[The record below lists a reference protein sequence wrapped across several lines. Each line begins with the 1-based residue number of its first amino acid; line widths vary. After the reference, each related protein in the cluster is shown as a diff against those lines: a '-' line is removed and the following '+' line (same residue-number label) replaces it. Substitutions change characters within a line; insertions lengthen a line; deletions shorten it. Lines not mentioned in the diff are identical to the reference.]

1 MKFWQLFQTLLFLGW
16 ISDHFS
22 FIGGGKCV
30 EQRRQT
36 LELKGTSKG
45 GSYIPDCKDD
55 GTFEE
60 VQCHAGTGYCWCV
73 TADGKPI
80 PGSSVKGQQIRCK
93 SLKGNTLWL
102 PVWSD
107 LKSYRKFL
115 VVRQLRDRSE
125 FMTWGVEVFTR
136 TAGHKLVPPLKTS
149 AGFQYPPPQK
159 KC

>member
-1 MKFWQLFQTLLFLGW
+1 MDYKVFICSNTVGQLLFDSFPFEW

-45 GSYIPDCKDD
+45 ASYIPDCKDD

-73 TADGKPI
+73 TSDGKPI

-93 SLKGNTLWL
+93 SLKGIYL
-102 PVWSD
+102 PIYHIT
-107 LKSYRKFL
+107 LKSK
-115 VVRQLRDRSE
+115 S
-125 FMTWGVEVFTR
+125 
-136 TAGHKLVPPLKTS
+136 
-149 AGFQYPPPQK
+149 
-159 KC
+159 